1 MSTTSSEDHRPPDGR
16 GIGTEIRATWMSPRS
31 VLPPGLDLA
40 AAWALRGLILTA
52 AVYVGVLLVSRFALL
67 AVSVVVA
74 LLLAALLVPA
84 VDVLVRLHLPRPLAS
99 LLVLVAAAAGIVG
112 LVTLAGRQ
120 AASGGGDLADQAVA
134 GLEEI
139 RAWLRSGPLAVS
151 DDEIGDAVAS
161 AQEAITTSND
171 HVVHGVATVTS
182 TVGHVFASA
191 LLVLF
196 TTYFFLADGVRI
208 WSWSVR
214 LFPRTAQAHVHSSG
228 LVAWMSL
235 SAYARGTVVVATVD
249 AVGVIVIAA
258 ILDVPFL
265 FGIGVLVFLGAFV
278 PIVGAFASGT
288 VAVLVALV
296 DQGPLVALLMLAGVV
311 LVQQVEAHLLQP
323 FVLGKLVAV
332 HPLGI
337 VLAITAGVLLAGVL
351 GALIAVPL
359 AAVVNAVI
367 THLARTVPGAQP
379 PGTERVDTD
388 GHRPAEQR

>member
-1 MSTTSSEDHRPPDGR
+1 MSTTSAEGHRGAAEQAPTAEAR
-16 GIGTEIRATWMSPRS
+16 GTRISPRPA
-31 VLPPGLDLA
+31 LPPGLDLA
-40 AAWALRGLILTA
+40 AAWALRALILVA
-52 AVYVGVLLVSRFALL
+52 AVYVVVLLVSRFALL

-84 VDVLVRLHLPRPLAS
+84 VEGLGRLHLPRPLAS
-99 LLVLVAAAAGIVG
+99 LLVLVAAAAGIAG
-112 LVTLAGRQ
+112 LLTLAGRQ
-120 AASGGGDLADQAVA
+120 AASGSGDLADQAVA

-182 TVGHVFASA
+182 TVGHVLTSA

-196 TTYFFLADGVRI
+196 TTYFFLADGARI
-208 WSWSVR
+208 WSWSVH
-214 LFPRTAQAHVHSSG
+214 LFPRAAQPHVHSSG
-228 LVAWMSL
+228 QVAWMSL

-249 AVGVIVIAA
+249 AVGIVVIAA
-258 ILDVPFL
+258 ALDVPLL

-278 PIVGAFASGT
+278 PIVGAFASGA

-296 DQGPLVALLMLAGVV
+296 DQGPVVALLMLAGVV

-337 VLAITAGVLLAGVL
+337 VLAITAGVLLAGIL

-359 AAVVNAVI
+359 AAVVNAVV
-367 THLARTVPGAQP
+367 THLARTVPAARQRA
-379 PGTERVDTD
+379 TEATNATRC
-388 GHRPAEQR
+388 